1 MSRWYMLV
9 PVYIWGTLPRVPNFS
24 LWKSHMNV
32 IVIIYIYLLI
42 YIVIT
47 YMKIGKPNTNS
58 FPIAA
63 LKAPHSVGFVECK
76 DHIRCHCWMASS
88 SFRRFSQRKNIW
100 KKHTSFFL
108 KKKQAKGRRSCSRK
122 LVYQIFSKI
131 SKGLN
136 VCGGMSSY
144 RLQLICFFPNLDTL
158 GASSRCQPV
167 LELWELGSCGNS
179 WCVYMHSEL

>member
-1 MSRWYMLV
+1 M
-9 PVYIWGTLPRVPNFS
+9 VYVGTSIYLGYSPKGTQLFPLKITHECHSN
-24 LWKSHMNV
+24 H
-32 IVIIYIYLLI
+32 IYIYIFIDLHS
-42 YIVIT
+42 IT

-100 KKHTSFFL
+100 KKHTSFYL

-122 LVYQIFSKI
+122 LVYLIFSKI

-144 RLQLICFFPNLDTL
+144 RLQLICFFSKPWHLGRFQSMSASVGTL
-158 GASSRCQPV
+158 RV
-167 LELWELGSCGNS
+167 RKLWELMVCL
-179 WCVYMHSEL
+179 YA